1 MDNLPETLADALA
14 ALTKINADYAA
25 LETLATDAS
34 TQLSEV
40 KQQHAAVQMAYDA
53 LTKSN
58 ETLVAQVAELQAKV
72 NDLKTQEV
80 DANAKA
86 IEIVAALGVE
96 PVAVVTETQNPTQKQ
111 TLAERLE
118 GVTDPRKRGEIRAEF
133 LNSLK

>member
-25 LETLATDAS
+25 LETLATDAG

-40 KQQHAAVQMAYDA
+40 KQQHAAAQMAYDA

-58 ETLVAQVAELQAKV
+58 ETLVAQVAELQAKF
-72 NDLKTQEV
+72 NDLKTQEA

-86 IEIVAALGVE
+86 VEIVAALGVE

-111 TLAERLE
+111 TLAERLD